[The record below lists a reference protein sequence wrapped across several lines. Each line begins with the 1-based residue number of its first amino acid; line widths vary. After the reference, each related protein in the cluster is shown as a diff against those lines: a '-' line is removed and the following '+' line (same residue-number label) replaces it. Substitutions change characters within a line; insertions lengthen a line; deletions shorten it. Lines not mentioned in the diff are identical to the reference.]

1 MCVDDLDCGGGDMQC
16 VNGRCE
22 FRCRDDA
29 DCSLIGQVCRD
40 ERCVDDDGGM
50 NQADACDAPDVI
62 IADQPVQGSTAG
74 LGSNHVASCGSQAAS
89 SEVAYVFRAPAAGP
103 VCITTAQSEF
113 DTVLHVREAACADG
127 VEVACNDD
135 DGAAFGIA
143 QAQNSTIELNAVQNT
158 AYYIFVDGYGRNSS
172 GNYVLEVRGN
182 ACDAPWGEGPT
193 DCLAHG
199 RSRQVRL
206 LWDIPQTVMI
216 ITRVAAPATARVSIP
231 VSVPFAGRLCAS
243 TVGSDFD
250 TVLYVRDGQCADG
263 MELSCN
269 DDIAFEHPLAGC
281 LRCSSQYGLLPL
293 RRCLCQRWEFSIGI
307 DRGRLSLRTA
317 IPRETGQIHWT

>member
-1 MCVDDLDCGGGDMQC
+1 MRVMRPMSSSPTSRSGQH
-16 VNGRCE
+16 GR
-22 FRCRDDA
+22 
-29 DCSLIGQVCRD
+29 S
-40 ERCVDDDGGM
+40 
-50 NQADACDAPDVI
+50 
-62 IADQPVQGSTAG
+62 
-74 LGSNHVASCGSQAAS
+74 GSNHVASCGSQAAS

-193 DCLAHG
+193 DCLAP
-199 RSRQVRL
+199 RQIAPGQVVVGHTTDGDDNYQGLRRRRPGVRVPL
-206 LWDIPQTVMI
+206 
-216 ITRVAAPATARVSIP
+216 
-231 VSVPFAGRLCAS
+231 SVPFAGRLCAS

-269 DDIAFEHPLAGC
+269 DDIAFGNT
-281 LRCSSQYGLLPL
+281 RSQVAFDAAANTDYFLFVDAFANGGNFQLELTEGDCP
-293 RRCLCQRWEFSIGI
+293 
-307 DRGRLSLRTA
+307 
-317 IPRETGQIHWT
+317 